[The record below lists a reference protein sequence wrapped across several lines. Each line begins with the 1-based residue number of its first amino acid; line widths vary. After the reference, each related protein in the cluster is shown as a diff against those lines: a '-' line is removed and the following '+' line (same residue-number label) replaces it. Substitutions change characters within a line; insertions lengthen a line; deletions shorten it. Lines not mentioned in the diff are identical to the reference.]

1 MSAAR
6 VPAGRC
12 DSFKAARVSRRHRRT
27 VSSGVPAG
35 NRLFAARR
43 VRDRCGWILLRDNR
57 LTPLR
62 SGSRRELVVG
72 FHDEDVQ
79 PRTTVASVGAAW
91 MKRPLASP
99 AGGPACAIEH
109 MRATQ
114 RQSAEH
120 EAATALIRPQDK
132 GSEPDGGA
140 GHRGAGGSIDG
151 EVEDDGTACR
161 TCRQPAAGLDA
172 GDLSLERECTGAPT
186 DGTSS
191 GRTPN
196 ATSPGVGGRL
206 PPRTMV
212 HRGGPGP
219 RRPPPQAA
227 TTSCYGM
234 TSCQHS
240 RVRQLPERRIPS
252 ASPRVGRRDDERS
265 KVASTTSHAAIR

>member
-1 MSAAR
+1 MAWRRRWPRRAAHHSSCWRRFATSFGRSAIWRRNGSMSAAR

-12 DSFKAARVSRRHRRT
+12 DSFEAARVSRRHRRT

-172 GDLSLERECTGAPT
+172 GDPQNPCPAVFCRPGSRRFFASV
-186 DGTSS
+186 GTSWP
-191 GRTPN
+191 GR
-196 ATSPGVGGRL
+196 PGSRS
-206 PPRTMV
+206 
-212 HRGGPGP
+212 
-219 RRPPPQAA
+219 RPPE
-227 TTSCYGM
+227 S
-234 TSCQHS
+234 
-240 RVRQLPERRIPS
+240 LPLNRR
-252 ASPRVGRRDDERS
+252 RR
-265 KVASTTSHAAIR
+265 